1 MFIDLTLTVIDISF
15 NFISVR
21 ELHCSLSP
29 SLPPSLPQ
37 VDMSTHE
44 GYTGGLSP
52 SYTAGSCMTYYAS
65 STEEILFHVSTRMPS
80 TSGTDVSHK
89 VKGEREEEREQIYLL
104 SLLLSRV

>member
-1 MFIDLTLTVIDISF
+1 
-15 NFISVR
+15 
-21 ELHCSLSP
+21 
-29 SLPPSLPQ
+29 
-37 VDMSTHE
+37 MSTHE

-89 VKGEREEEREQIYLL
+89 VRGRERERTDLPTVFITVMCIKCVCVCVYMSSSYYQCVCVCVCVCVTIN
-104 SLLLSRV
+104 

>member
-1 MFIDLTLTVIDISF
+1 
-15 NFISVR
+15 
-21 ELHCSLSP
+21 
-29 SLPPSLPQ
+29 
-37 VDMSTHE
+37 MSTHE

-89 VKGEREEEREQIYLL
+89 VRGERGRERESRSTYCLYYCHVYKVCVYVLQSL
-104 SLLLSRV
+104 SVCTCVCDY